1 MIVAEHPTQVLAEID
16 HDQGIE
22 PITLRLPPEWCLTDQ
37 ALMAIS
43 SLNEAVRFERSEE
56 GALIISP
63 PPSGPSSP
71 LSGRIYSQIERWAD
85 NVGGGE
91 ARESSAGYLV
101 GENAVRGP
109 DVSWMT
115 QEQLESLGV
124 DGYEEG
130 YAPFCPPFVV
140 EVVSPRDSLTAQQRK
155 MEAWLNYG
163 VRLGWLID
171 RRRSLAWI
179 YRPGQ
184 QEPELLER
192 PSELSGEDVLP
203 GLTVECSRI
212 WKPVKSGD
220 SQ

>member
-1 MIVAEHPTQVLAEID
+1 MIVAEHPIQAAVDTD
-16 HDQGIE
+16 RDGGIE

-43 SLNEAVRFERSEE
+43 SINDGVRFERSEE

-63 PPSGPSSP
+63 PASGKSSP
-71 LSGRIYSQIERWAD
+71 VGGRIYVQVDQWAEAE
-85 NVGGGE
+85 GGGE
-91 ARESSAGYLV
+91 ARESSAGYRV
-101 GENAVRGP
+101 GVNAVRGP

-115 QEQLESLGV
+115 QEQLESM
-124 DGYEEG
+124 DEETAEEG
-130 YAPFCPPFVV
+130 YPPFCPPFVA
-140 EVVSPRDSLTAQQRK
+140 EVIAPRDTVAAQQGK
-155 MEAWLNYG
+155 MEEWLAYG

-179 YRPGQ
+179 YRAGQ
-184 QEPELLER
+184 DEPELLER

-220 SQ
+220 SA